1 MTSVRWL
8 LADHPLPSQA
18 LGAVCW
24 HQQRFFLKDRGGT
37 IFCKVSRKKA
47 THLEKKPEQNQ
58 NGGEQRDD

>member
-18 LGAVCW
+18 LGAVSW
-24 HQQRFFLKDRGGT
+24 HQQRFFSMTAAIR
-37 IFCKVSRKKA
+37 FSVRFRVRKRPIW
-47 THLEKKPEQNQ
+47 KKPEQ